1 MPSVT
6 TQAVVLR
13 YSNYRENDRMLT
25 LLSPSLGKLDVMSRG
40 CRRLSSSLHSVSEM
54 FVTGEFVLYQNKD
67 KYQLVSAEA
76 AQDFYDLRLDV
87 DRLTAAVYLCDLC
100 REAAQSAQPQQELYY
115 LLLRSLAYME
125 YSQESLTAITSAFLL
140 SYASALGYTPRMNH
154 CAVCMKKL
162 PEGSVYFDISAGGV
176 VCAEHRE
183 SAERISVGAEE
194 WMRSVIRGGLDEF
207 TRLPEKD
214 APLLLLRRYVETRLD
229 HPIKSGAML
238 K

>member
-6 TQAVVLR
+6 TQGVVLR

-40 CRRLSSSLHSVSEM
+40 CRKLSSPLHSVSEM
-54 FVTGEFVLYQNKD
+54 FITGEFVLYQNKD

-76 AQDFYDLRLDV
+76 AQNFYDLRLDV

-100 REAAQSAQPQQELYY
+100 REAAQTAQPQQTLYY
-115 LLLRSLAYME
+115 LLLRSLAYMD
-125 YSQESLTAITSAFLL
+125 YSAESLTAIVSAFLL

-162 PEGSVYFDISAGGV
+162 PEGSARFDISAGGV
-176 VCAEHRE
+176 VCREHSE
-183 SAERISVGAEE
+183 SAENITAGEEE
-194 WMRSVIRGGLDEF
+194 WIRAVIKGGIDEF
-207 TRLPEKD
+207 LRLPVKD
-214 APLLLLRRYVETRLD
+214 APLGLLRRYVETRLD
-229 HPIKSGAML
+229 RPIKSGAML